1 MRPAGGPGRDPQPT
15 LDDLTDLVL
24 AERRAGR
31 SVTLDITSDRR
42 DLPRGLALSAYRIVQ
57 EALTNVRRHAGEA
70 SVVVRVLVTAT
81 ALEIEVAD
89 DGMVQSLEGHDPGYG
104 LAGMRERATMVGGK
118 LSAGPAPGC
127 GFLLTADLPTARAE
141 L

>member
-1 MRPAGGPGRDPQPT
+1 M
-15 LDDLTDLVL
+15 
-24 AERRAGR
+24 
-31 SVTLDITSDRR
+31 
-42 DLPRGLALSAYRIVQ
+42 Q

-104 LAGMRERATMVGGK
+104 LAGMRERATLYGGRID
-118 LSAGPAPGC
+118 AGPRNDPPGWRVHATFPLEPAT
-127 GFLLTADLPTARAE
+127 GPA
-141 L
+141 